1 MSKARISAERLLC
14 YGCVGLILIMAVW
27 LFAPVVWRFLSPFL
41 IALPI
46 AAMLQPV
53 TRFLETKLRMRHGA
67 AVVLPVILLCTI
79 LVGLI
84 VWFGSFGVNQVTYL
98 LNNSGTIIRDEAGT
112 MRTAINRFIDKIK
125 EVTGGRINLAAK
137 ENDQILTWISERASD
152 LGKRILSKLPSM
164 ATGIPFAFVY
174 VNILLFSVY
183 FFSRDYAQ
191 IHALFLRHKIG
202 DPASDTGKLT
212 HSALTGLI
220 GWLRVQA
227 VYAILS
233 FFAGSIYWAIMGNQY
248 AMLIAIAASILEFLP
263 LVGNGTIYYPWAII
277 ALLEGNIGSAVQALG
292 LFYGLLAVRRFT
304 EPKLLSHN
312 IGISPILS
320 LISMFVGLRLG
331 GILGMVFSP
340 ALAALAVTFWNGI
353 YRKTIHSDI
362 QEIQNWLRS
371 RWKSQSSTD
380 DSQMGNDTFI
390 EHTEVSQNA
399 QQHCGRE
406 AP

>member
-14 YGCVGLILIMAVW
+14 YGCVGLMLIIAVW
-27 LFAPVVWRFLSPFL
+27 LFAPVVWHFLSPFL

-46 AAMLQPV
+46 AALLQPV

-67 AVVLPVILLCTI
+67 AVVLPVILLCAI

-84 VWFGSFGVNQVTYL
+84 VWFGSFGFNQVTYL

-152 LGKRILSKLPSM
+152 LGKRIRSKLPSM
-164 ATGIPFAFVY
+164 AIGIPFAFVY

-191 IHALFLRHKIG
+191 IHALFLRNKIG

-233 FFAGSIYWAIMGNQY
+233 FFPTS
-248 AMLIAIAASILEFLP
+248 
-263 LVGNGTIYYPWAII
+263 
-277 ALLEGNIGSAVQALG
+277 LL
-292 LFYGLLAVRRFT
+292 Y
-304 EPKLLSHN
+304 
-312 IGISPILS
+312 
-320 LISMFVGLRLG
+320 
-331 GILGMVFSP
+331 
-340 ALAALAVTFWNGI
+340 
-353 YRKTIHSDI
+353 
-362 QEIQNWLRS
+362 
-371 RWKSQSSTD
+371 
-380 DSQMGNDTFI
+380 
-390 EHTEVSQNA
+390 
-399 QQHCGRE
+399 
-406 AP
+406 